1 MQEKL
6 LEILRKHANQEV
18 AFNKGIYDSVNDVDF
33 DLGFNVGWVDGRRH
47 FAQQLLELINTVEE
61 NDL

>member
-6 LEILRKHANQEV
+6 LEILRKHANEGV
-18 AFNKGIYDSVNDVDF
+18 AFNKGIYDSVNDADF
-33 DLGFNVGWVDGRRH
+33 DLGFNIGWQDGRRH
-47 FAQQLLELINTVEE
+47 FAKQLLELMNTVDE